1 MNSYSVLNDFGI
13 FLFRLSGT
21 RQFYAVNVNRVQEI
35 MPCPRITVLPKLQKH
50 VVGVVTI
57 HNDVTIPVIDLCEVL
72 CGRKTQNIRQSL
84 IVVIKS
90 GSSQYAFLASKADRI
105 ININDNALLPSDI
118 NSADTYMLGAVQ
130 VEKELVEL
138 IDVDKVING
147 VISQKSDNLSVSET
161 DFEQEN
167 LYSLRSCQAFF
178 PE

>member
-13 FLFRLSGT
+13 FLFRLSSS
-21 RQFYAVNVNRVQEI
+21 RQFYAVNVSRVQEI
-35 MPCPRITVLPKLQKH
+35 MPCPRVTVLPKLQKH

-84 IVVIKS
+84 IVIIKA

-105 ININDNALLPSDI
+105 VNINDNALLPSDI

-130 VEKELVEL
+130 VEKDLVEL
-138 IDVDKVING
+138 IDVDKVICD
-147 VISQKSDNLSVSET
+147 VIGQKTET
-161 DFEQEN
+161 PAVNEKADEQEN
-167 LYSLRSCQAFF
+167 LYSLRSC
-178 PE
+178 